1 MLSSIALLLA
11 LASLSQVAATGVASG
26 FSPTVESGFSATVE
40 PAFSATVESGFSAT
54 VESGFS
60 RTLQQ
65 SVIVRVTADG
75 QPVAGA
81 RVSSGGQL
89 GETDGRGLVTL
100 LLPDIPADVAVDA
113 EGFLPATVH
122 VAARPADGALE
133 ISLEPLPEFEEE
145 VVVNASRS
153 PTRIQDQ
160 PLRVEIIDRE
170 EIEEKALM
178 TPGSVAMLIGETTG
192 LRVQPTA
199 PSLGAA
205 NVRIQGLRGRYSQML
220 ADGLPL
226 YGGQGDSFSLLQV
239 PPLDLGQVEIIKG
252 AASALYG
259 ASALGGVINLVSR
272 RPMTAG
278 REVLLNQTSL
288 GGSDATFWLS
298 DPSTSRWTWTL
309 LSGFH
314 YQSRRDLDDDG
325 WTDVAGYERGM
336 VRPRLFY
343 SNGGDSTVMMTGGVI
358 FEDRRGGT
366 LDGYVAPDGSAFL
379 ESLGTSRGDAAGIVR
394 HVLPSRHLVSVRG
407 SYGRDSQDRTF
418 GGVRERGTR
427 STGFGEVSLQGAS
440 TRHTWV
446 AGAAYEHDGY
456 DAVDLPAFDYSF
468 NAPALFAQDEF
479 GGGSARVSLSGRL
492 DFHDEYG
499 TLASPRA
506 SLLWRPDPDWTVRV
520 SAGGGAFAPTPFIE
534 DTDETGL
541 SRVAPLEGL
550 EAERAWGGSLDVT
563 RRVGGLEVTATFF
576 ASDVGNPV
584 QLVPEST
591 DADATNGQ
599 FVLVNAGGPT
609 KTWGSE
615 LLGRYRSG
623 PFLAIATYA
632 FVRSRELDE
641 ESGTRREV
649 PLTPRHY
656 ATTDLMF
663 ESEEWGRVGLELYY
677 IGQQEL
683 EDNPYRTTGV
693 GQFIVGALVEKRF
706 ERFRLFVNAEN
717 LGNVRQTNYDPLV
730 RPERHPDGRW
740 TVDAWAPLDGRV
752 INGGVRVFF

>member
-1 MLSSIALLLA
+1 MALLLA
-11 LASLSQVAATGVASG
+11 LSLLPQIAE
-26 FSPTVESGFSATVE
+26 PQTVT
-40 PAFSATVESGFSAT
+40 
-54 VESGFS
+54 
-60 RTLQQ
+60 
-65 SVIVRVTADG
+65 VRVTTEG
-75 QPVAGA
+75 RPLAGA
-81 RVSSGGQL
+81 RVSIGGQT
-89 GETDGRGLVTL
+89 GQTNGRGLVTL
-100 LLPDIPADVAVDA
+100 SVPEVPGDVTVDA
-113 EGFLPATVH
+113 EGFLPTTVH
-122 VAARPADGALE
+122 VATRPASGPIE
-133 ISLEPLPEFEEE
+133 IALEPLPEFEEE
-145 VVVNASRS
+145 VVVNAARS

-226 YGGQGDSFSLLQV
+226 YGGQGGSFSLLQV

-259 ASALGGVINLVSR
+259 SSALGGVINLVSR
-272 RPMTAG
+272 RPTEPG
-278 REVLLNQTSL
+278 REVLFNQTSL
-288 GGSDATFWLS
+288 GGSDVTFWLA
-298 DPSTSRWTWTL
+298 DTTISRWSWTL

-314 YQSRRDLDDDG
+314 YQHRGDRDDDG
-325 WTDVAGYERGM
+325 WTDVTGYERGM

-343 SNGGDSTVMMTGGVI
+343 SNASDTTAMMTGGVI

-366 LDGYVAPDGSAFL
+366 LDGYVAPDGNPFA
-379 ESLGTSRGDAAGIVR
+379 ESLGTSRGDVGGIVSR
-394 HVLPSRHLVSVRG
+394 VLPSTHLLSVRG

-418 GGVRERGTR
+418 GDVRERGTR
-427 STGFGEVSLQGAS
+427 STGFGEISLQGAS

-446 AGAAYEHDGY
+446 AGAAYQHDGY

-479 GGGSARVSLSGRL
+479 GFGSVRVSLSGRL

-499 TLASPRA
+499 TLASPRG
-506 SLLWRPDPDWTVRV
+506 SLLWRPDPEWTVRV

-541 SRVAPLEGL
+541 SRIAPLEGL
-550 EAERAWGGSLDVT
+550 VAERAWGGSLDVT
-563 RRVGGLEVTATFF
+563 RRAGGLELTATVF
-576 ASDVGNPV
+576 ASDVRNPV
-584 QLVPEST
+584 QLVGESE
-591 DADATNGQ
+591 DDMQTNGQ
-599 FVLVNAGGPT
+599 FMLVNASGRT
-609 KTWGSE
+609 TTWGSE

-641 ESGTRREV
+641 ESGLRREV

-656 ATTDLMF
+656 AATDLMF
-663 ESEEWGRVGLELYY
+663 ESEDWGRAGIELYY
-677 IGQQEL
+677 VGRQEL
-683 EDNPYRTTGV
+683 DDNPYRTSGV

-706 ERFRLFVNAEN
+706 ERFRLFVNSEN
-717 LGNVRQTNYDPLV
+717 LGDVRQTRYDPLV

-740 TVDAWAPLDGRV
+740 TVDAWAPLEGRV
-752 INGGVRVFF
+752 INGGIRVFF

>member
-1 MLSSIALLLA
+1 MLSPIALLLA
-11 LASLSQVAATGVASG
+11 LSLLPQVAE
-26 FSPTVESGFSATVE
+26 PQTVT
-40 PAFSATVESGFSAT
+40 
-54 VESGFS
+54 
-60 RTLQQ
+60 
-65 SVIVRVTADG
+65 VRVTTEG
-75 QPVAGA
+75 RPLAGA
-81 RVSSGGQL
+81 RVSIG
-89 GETDGRGLVTL
+89 GETGQTNGRGLVTL
-100 LLPDIPADVAVDA
+100 SVPEVPGEVTVDA

-122 VAARPADGALE
+122 MATRPASGPIE
-133 ISLEPLPEFEEE
+133 IALEPLPEFEEE
-145 VVVNASRS
+145 VVVNAARS

-226 YGGQGDSFSLLQV
+226 YGGQGGSFSLLQV

-259 ASALGGVINLVSR
+259 SSALGGVINLVSR
-272 RPMTAG
+272 RPTEPG
-278 REVLLNQTSL
+278 REVLFNQTSL
-288 GGSDATFWLS
+288 GGSDVTFWLA
-298 DPSTSRWTWTL
+298 DTTINRWSWTL

-314 YQSRRDLDDDG
+314 YQHRRDLDDDG
-325 WTDVAGYERGM
+325 WTDVTGYERGM

-343 SNGGDSTVMMTGGVI
+343 SNASDTTAMMTGGVI

-366 LDGYVAPDGSAFL
+366 LDGYLAPDGNPFA
-379 ESLGTSRGDAAGIVR
+379 ESLGTSRGDLGGIVSR
-394 HVLPSRHLVSVRG
+394 VLPSTHLLSVRG

-418 GGVRERGTR
+418 GDVRERGTR
-427 STGFGEVSLQGAS
+427 STGFGEISLQGAS

-446 AGAAYEHDGY
+446 AGAAYQHDGY

-479 GGGSARVSLSGRL
+479 GFGSVRVSLSGRL

-499 TLASPRA
+499 TLASPRG
-506 SLLWRPDPDWTVRV
+506 SLLWRPDPEWTVRV

-541 SRVAPLEGL
+541 SRIAPLEGL
-550 EAERAWGGSLDVT
+550 AAERAWGGSLDVT
-563 RRVGGLEVTATFF
+563 RRAGGLELTATVF
-576 ASDVGNPV
+576 ASDVRNPV
-584 QLVPEST
+584 QLVGESEG
-591 DADATNGQ
+591 DMQTNGQ
-599 FVLVNAGGPT
+599 FMLVNASGRT
-609 KTWGSE
+609 TTWGSE

-641 ESGTRREV
+641 ESGLRREV

-663 ESEEWGRVGLELYY
+663 ESEDWGRAGIELYY
-677 IGQQEL
+677 VGRQEL
-683 EDNPYRTTGV
+683 DDNPYRTNGV

-706 ERFRLFVNAEN
+706 ERFRLFVNSEN
-717 LGNVRQTNYDPLV
+717 LSDVRQTRYDPLV

-752 INGGVRVFF
+752 INGGIRVFF

>member
-1 MLSSIALLLA
+1 
-11 LASLSQVAATGVASG
+11 VSG
-26 FSPTVESGFSATVE
+26 FSRTRHAT
-40 PAFSATVESGFSAT
+40 A

-60 RTLQQ
+60 RTQQ
-65 SVIVRVTADG
+65 PSVIVRVTADG
-75 QPVAGA
+75 RPVAGA
-81 RVSSGGQL
+81 RVSSGRQT
-89 GETDGRGLVTL
+89 GETDSRGLVTL
-100 LLPDIPADVAVDA
+100 SLPDVPADVAVDA

-122 VAARPADGALE
+122 VATRPAGGAIE

-205 NVRIQGLRGRYSQML
+205 NVRIQGLRGRYSHML

-272 RPMTAG
+272 RPTTAG

-288 GGSDATFWLS
+288 GGSDATFWLA
-298 DPSTSRWTWTL
+298 DPSTGRWTWTV

-343 SNGGDSTVMMTGGVI
+343 SDGGVTTAMMTGGVI
-358 FEDRRGGT
+358 VEDRRGGT
-366 LDGYVAPDGSAFL
+366 LDGDVAPDGNAFV
-379 ESLGTSRGDAAGIVR
+379 ESLGTSRGDLGGVVR
-394 HVLPSRHLVSVRG
+394 RVLPSRHLLSVRG

-418 GGVRERGTR
+418 GEARERGTR
-427 STGFGEVSLQGAS
+427 STGFGEISLQGAS
-440 TRHTWV
+440 MRHTWV
-446 AGAAYEHDGY
+446 AGTAYEHDGY

-479 GGGSARVSLSGRL
+479 GAGSVRVSLSGRL

-499 TLASPRA
+499 TLASPRG
-506 SLLWRPDPDWTVRV
+506 SVLWRPDPEWTVRV

-576 ASDVGNPV
+576 ASDVRNPV
-584 QLVPEST
+584 QLIEGT
-591 DADATNGQ
+591 DDGAGQ
-599 FVLVNAGGPT
+599 GTGEFVFVNASGPT
-609 KTWGSE
+609 RTWGSE

-641 ESGTRREV
+641 ESGMRREV

-663 ESEEWGRVGLELYY
+663 ESENWGRAGLELYY
-677 IGQQEL
+677 VGRQEL
-683 EDNPYRTTGV
+683 DDNPYRTTGV

-706 ERFRLFVNAEN
+706 NRFRLFVNAEN
-717 LGNVRQTNYDPLV
+717 LGGVRQTRYDPLV

-752 INGGVRVFF
+752 VNGGIRVFF

>member
-1 MLSSIALLLA
+1 MSSSIALILA
-11 LASLSQVAATGVASG
+11 LSLLPQIAEQQ
-26 FSPTVESGFSATVE
+26 TVT
-40 PAFSATVESGFSAT
+40 
-54 VESGFS
+54 
-60 RTLQQ
+60 
-65 SVIVRVTADG
+65 VRVTADG
-75 QPVAGA
+75 RPVAGA
-81 RVSSGGQL
+81 RVSSGEHVS
-89 GETDGRGLVTL
+89 ETDGRGLVTL
-100 LLPDIPADVAVDA
+100 PGPVPTDVVVDA
-113 EGFLPATVH
+113 KGFLPASVH
-122 VAARPADGALE
+122 VATRPEGAPIE
-133 ISLEPLPEFEEE
+133 VALEPLPEFEEE

-226 YGGQGDSFSLLQV
+226 YGGQGDSFSLMQV

-259 ASALGGVINLVSR
+259 SSALGGVINLVSR
-272 RPMTAG
+272 RPTTAG
-278 REVLLNQTSL
+278 REVLFNQTSL
-288 GGSDATFWLS
+288 GGSDVTFWLAG
-298 DPSTSRWTWTL
+298 TATNEWNWTL

-314 YQSRRDLDDDG
+314 YQGRRDLDDDG

-343 SNGGDSTVMMTGGVI
+343 SSDGTTVMMTGGVI
-358 FEDRRGGT
+358 VEDRRGGT
-366 LDGYVAPDGSAFL
+366 LDGHVAPDGNPFA
-379 ESLGTSRGDAAGIVR
+379 ESLGTSRGDLGGVMR
-394 HVLPSRHLVSVRG
+394 RVLPSTHLLSIRG

-418 GGVRERGTR
+418 GDVRERGTR

-446 AGAAYEHDGY
+446 AGAAYQHDGY
-456 DAVDLPAFDYSF
+456 DAVDLPRFNYSF
-468 NAPALFAQDEF
+468 NAPAVFAQDEF
-479 GGGSARVSLSGRL
+479 GFGPVRVSLSGRL

-499 TLASPRA
+499 TLASPRG
-506 SLLWRPDPDWTVRV
+506 SLLWRPDPEWTVRV
-520 SAGGGAFAPTPFIE
+520 SAGGGAFAPTPFVE

-541 SRVAPLEGL
+541 SRIAPLEGL

-563 RRVGGLEVTATFF
+563 HRVGGLELTATLF
-576 ASDVGNPV
+576 ASDVRDPV
-584 QLVPEST
+584 QLVAS
-591 DADATNGQ
+591 DDLATQANGQ
-599 FVLVNAGGPT
+599 FVFVNATGPT
-609 KTWGSE
+609 TTWGSE

-641 ESGTRREV
+641 ESAMRREV

-656 ATTDLMF
+656 ATMDLMY
-663 ESEEWGRVGLELYY
+663 ESQDWGRAGLELYY
-677 IGQQEL
+677 VGQQEL
-683 EDNPYRTTGV
+683 EDNPYRTRGL

-717 LGNVRQTNYDPLV
+717 LGNVRQTRYDPLV

-752 INGGVRVFF
+752 VNGGIRVFF

>member
-1 MLSSIALLLA
+1 MLSPIALLLA
-11 LASLSQVAATGVASG
+11 LSLLPQVAE
-26 FSPTVESGFSATVE
+26 PQTVT
-40 PAFSATVESGFSAT
+40 
-54 VESGFS
+54 
-60 RTLQQ
+60 
-65 SVIVRVTADG
+65 VRVTTEG
-75 QPVAGA
+75 RPLAGA
-81 RVSSGGQL
+81 RVSIG
-89 GETDGRGLVTL
+89 GETGQTNGRGLVTL
-100 LLPDIPADVAVDA
+100 SVTEVPGEVTVDA
-113 EGFLPATVH
+113 DGFLPATVH
-122 VAARPADGALE
+122 MATRPASGPIE
-133 ISLEPLPEFEEE
+133 IALEPLPEFEEE
-145 VVVNASRS
+145 VVVNAARS

-226 YGGQGDSFSLLQV
+226 YGGQGGSFSLLQV

-259 ASALGGVINLVSR
+259 SSALGGVINLVSR
-272 RPMTAG
+272 RPTEPG
-278 REVLLNQTSL
+278 REVLFNQTSL
-288 GGSDATFWLS
+288 GGSDVTFWLA
-298 DPSTSRWTWTL
+298 DTTINRWSWTL

-314 YQSRRDLDDDG
+314 YQHRRDLDDDG
-325 WTDVAGYERGM
+325 WTDVTGYERGM

-343 SNGGDSTVMMTGGVI
+343 SNASDTTAMMTGGVI

-366 LDGYVAPDGSAFL
+366 LDGYIAPDGNPFA
-379 ESLGTSRGDAAGIVR
+379 ESLGTSRGDLGGIVSR
-394 HVLPSRHLVSVRG
+394 VLPSTHLLSVRG

-418 GGVRERGTR
+418 GDVRERGTR
-427 STGFGEVSLQGAS
+427 STGFGEISLQGAS

-446 AGAAYEHDGY
+446 AGAAYQHDGY

-479 GGGSARVSLSGRL
+479 GFGSVRVSLSGRL

-499 TLASPRA
+499 TLASPRG
-506 SLLWRPDPDWTVRV
+506 SLLWRPDPEWTVRV

-541 SRVAPLEGL
+541 SRIAPLERL
-550 EAERAWGGSLDVT
+550 AAERAWGGSLDVT
-563 RRVGGLEVTATFF
+563 RRAGGLELTATVF
-576 ASDVGNPV
+576 ASDVRNPV
-584 QLVPEST
+584 QLVGESEG
-591 DADATNGQ
+591 DMQTNGQ
-599 FVLVNAGGPT
+599 FMLVNASGRT
-609 KTWGSE
+609 TTWGSE

-641 ESGTRREV
+641 ESGLRREV

-663 ESEEWGRVGLELYY
+663 ESEDWGRAGIELYY
-677 IGQQEL
+677 VGRQEL
-683 EDNPYRTTGV
+683 DDNPYRTNGV

-706 ERFRLFVNAEN
+706 ERFRLFVNSEN
-717 LGNVRQTNYDPLV
+717 LSDVRQTRYDPLV

-752 INGGVRVFF
+752 INGGIRVFF

>member
-1 MLSSIALLLA
+1 MLSPIALLLA
-11 LASLSQVAATGVASG
+11 LSLLPQIAE
-26 FSPTVESGFSATVE
+26 PQTVT
-40 PAFSATVESGFSAT
+40 
-54 VESGFS
+54 
-60 RTLQQ
+60 
-65 SVIVRVTADG
+65 VRVTTEG
-75 QPVAGA
+75 RPLAGA
-81 RVSSGGQL
+81 RVRIGGQT
-89 GETDGRGLVTL
+89 GQTNGRGLVTL
-100 LLPDIPADVAVDA
+100 SVLEVPGEVTVDA
-113 EGFLPATVH
+113 EGFLPTTVH
-122 VAARPADGALE
+122 VATRPASGPIE
-133 ISLEPLPEFEEE
+133 IALEPLPEFEEE
-145 VVVNASRS
+145 VVVNAARS

-226 YGGQGDSFSLLQV
+226 YGGQGGSFSLLQV

-259 ASALGGVINLVSR
+259 SSALGGVINLVSR
-272 RPMTAG
+272 RPTEPG
-278 REVLLNQTSL
+278 REVLFNQTSL
-288 GGSDATFWLS
+288 GGSDVTFWLA
-298 DPSTSRWTWTL
+298 DTTISRWSWTL

-314 YQSRRDLDDDG
+314 YQHRGDLDEDG
-325 WTDVAGYERGM
+325 WTDVTGYERGM

-343 SNGGDSTVMMTGGVI
+343 SNASDTTAMMTGGVI

-366 LDGYVAPDGSAFL
+366 LDGGLAPDGNPFA
-379 ESLGTSRGDAAGIVR
+379 ESLGTSRGDVGGIVSR
-394 HVLPSRHLVSVRG
+394 VLPSTHLLSVRG

-418 GGVRERGTR
+418 GDVRERGTR
-427 STGFGEVSLQGAS
+427 STGFGEISLQGAS

-446 AGAAYEHDGY
+446 AGAAYQHDGY

-468 NAPALFAQDEF
+468 NAPAVFAQDEF
-479 GGGSARVSLSGRL
+479 GFGSVRVSLSSRL

-499 TLASPRA
+499 TLASPRG
-506 SLLWRPDPDWTVRV
+506 SLLWRPDPEWTVRV

-541 SRVAPLEGL
+541 SRIAPLEGL
-550 EAERAWGGSLDVT
+550 AAERAWGGSLDVT
-563 RRVGGLEVTATFF
+563 RRAGGLELTATVF
-576 ASDVGNPV
+576 ASDVRNPV
-584 QLVPEST
+584 QLVGESEG
-591 DADATNGQ
+591 DMQTNGQ
-599 FVLVNAGGPT
+599 FMLVNASGRT
-609 KTWGSE
+609 TTWGSE

-641 ESGTRREV
+641 ESGLRREV

-656 ATTDLMF
+656 TTTDLMF
-663 ESEEWGRVGLELYY
+663 ESEDWGRAGIELYY
-677 IGQQEL
+677 VGRQEL
-683 EDNPYRTTGV
+683 DDNPYRTSGV

-706 ERFRLFVNAEN
+706 ERFRLFVNSEN
-717 LGNVRQTNYDPLV
+717 LGDVRQTRYDPLV

-752 INGGVRVFF
+752 INGGIRVFF

>member
-1 MLSSIALLLA
+1 MLSPITLLLA
-11 LASLSQVAATGVASG
+11 LSLLPQIAE
-26 FSPTVESGFSATVE
+26 PQTVT
-40 PAFSATVESGFSAT
+40 
-54 VESGFS
+54 
-60 RTLQQ
+60 
-65 SVIVRVTADG
+65 VRVTTEG
-75 QPVAGA
+75 RPLAGA
-81 RVSSGGQL
+81 RVSIGGQT
-89 GETDGRGLVTL
+89 GQTNGRGLVTL
-100 LLPDIPADVAVDA
+100 SVPEVPGDVTVDA
-113 EGFLPATVH
+113 EGFLPTTVH
-122 VAARPADGALE
+122 VATRPASGPIE
-133 ISLEPLPEFEEE
+133 IALEPLPEFEEE
-145 VVVNASRS
+145 VVVNAARS

-226 YGGQGDSFSLLQV
+226 YGGQGGSFSLMQV

-259 ASALGGVINLVSR
+259 SSALGGVINLVSR
-272 RPMTAG
+272 RPTEPG
-278 REVLLNQTSL
+278 REVLFNQTSL
-288 GGSDATFWLS
+288 GGSDATFWLA
-298 DPSTSRWTWTL
+298 DTTISRWSWTL

-314 YQSRRDLDDDG
+314 YQHRGDLDDDG
-325 WTDVAGYERGM
+325 WTDVTGYERGL

-343 SNGGDSTVMMTGGVI
+343 SNASDTTAMMTAGVI

-366 LDGYVAPDGSAFL
+366 LDGDVAPDGNPFA
-379 ESLGTSRGDAAGIVR
+379 ESLGTSRGDVAGIVSR
-394 HVLPSRHLVSVRG
+394 VLPSTHFLSVRG

-418 GGVRERGTR
+418 GDVRERGTR
-427 STGFGEVSLQGAS
+427 STGFGEISLQGAS

-446 AGAAYEHDGY
+446 AGAAYQHDGY

-479 GGGSARVSLSGRL
+479 GFGSVRVSLSGRL

-499 TLASPRA
+499 TLASPRG
-506 SLLWRPDPDWTVRV
+506 SLLWRPDPEWTVRV

-541 SRVAPLEGL
+541 SRIAPLEGL
-550 EAERAWGGSLDVT
+550 VAERAWGGSLDVT
-563 RRVGGLEVTATFF
+563 RRAGGLELTATVF
-576 ASDVGNPV
+576 ASDVRNPV
-584 QLVPEST
+584 QLVGESGN
-591 DADATNGQ
+591 DMQTNGQ
-599 FVLVNAGGPT
+599 FMLVNASGRT
-609 KTWGSE
+609 TTWGSE

-641 ESGTRREV
+641 ESGLRREV

-656 ATTDLMF
+656 AATDLMF
-663 ESEEWGRVGLELYY
+663 ESENWGRAGIELYY
-677 IGQQEL
+677 VGRQEL
-683 EDNPYRTTGV
+683 DDNPYRTSGV

-706 ERFRLFVNAEN
+706 ERFRLFVNSEN
-717 LGNVRQTNYDPLV
+717 LGDVRQTRYDPLV

-752 INGGVRVFF
+752 INGGIRVFF